1 MDAYG
6 NSAWQENNAF
16 TIQNRDQ
23 CIKKLRT
30 SPDFKDQIYA
40 KLDSVELYG
49 DIHLITLIH
58 LVNRICE
65 N

>member
-6 NSAWQENNAF
+6 NSARQENNAF

-40 KLDSVELYG
+40 KLDSVEPF
-49 DIHLITLIH
+49 
-58 LVNRICE
+58 
-65 N
+65 